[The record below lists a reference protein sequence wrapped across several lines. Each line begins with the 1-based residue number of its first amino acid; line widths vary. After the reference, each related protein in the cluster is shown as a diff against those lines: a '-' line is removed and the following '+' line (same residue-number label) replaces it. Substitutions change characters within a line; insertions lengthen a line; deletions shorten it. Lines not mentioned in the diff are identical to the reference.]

1 MRLRHRRFYSS
12 VGDGSS
18 VTTRRRA
25 MSPQVILS
33 LSLLMGV
40 SSVSVPVPD
49 QALDYV
55 FSYGVNDDKSG
66 SSFGHHETTD
76 GQKTAGEYRVAL
88 PDGRLQVVKYT
99 ADENGYNAVVTYE
112 GVATHPDQ
120 DPHAPTSPA
129 PAVVTTVHPPTAL
142 ASTHPPAVL
151 PAPTHPHRAVPS
163 PTPPSRGHPVPTHRQ
178 IPPHP
183 SAFPAPLPVP
193 SNDIHHFPG
202 PAFAGHF
209 PRPEPVRPRPQLI
222 SVNGEPIGHSR
233 GPVFPHLTQGPQ
245 HSAHIRPHAVLQFGQ
260 RHPAAAERPPPADLS
275 LFVPEEDLHKAN
287 FPSLLSNAVPLHF
300 GNAVPFPVTPVPQHH
315 VAAHPGNPL
324 PLRPISRHHGTPI
337 PHRTTP
343 VSHHV
348 TPVPH
353 HVDPS
358 SHHITPVPHVG
369 SFVHDITPIHDV
381 TRAPH
386 HSKQISHHGNPVAH
400 HNPVVH
406 HIESAPHNFPAHV
419 VPNSVPL
426 LPNSSPFHA
435 GSVPLHNAPLPVT
448 PSPGL
453 HRGHEH
459 LPHHP
464 TNLPHHLTLN
474 PHHTSP
480 ITHHSS
486 PIPHHTSPITHH
498 TSPITHHSTPIPH
511 HTSPI
516 THHSSPI
523 PHHTSPITHHTSPI
537 THHSTPIPHHTSPIT
552 HHSSTVPHHTSPIT
566 HHPTTI
572 PHHTRPITHHTSPI
586 IHNSTPI
593 PFHTSPI
600 THHSSP
606 IPHHTSPITH
616 HSSPIPHHTSPITRH
631 TSPILHHSTP
641 LPHHSGLIQ
650 PHSNPIPHHSTPL
663 PGPHQSVPFH
673 PPASIRDKG
682 VRRAKSFRNILGGSD
697 IPPFLPGAPTLDRG
711 QYLRHKGLDR
721 PGRSPRP
728 ATESEEE

>member
-1 MRLRHRRFYSS
+1 MNEPKRITLAESFCVGHGDDLGWQRGVTEAIYAASSPSLVHLFSMMHPSIRGYWASRSVAGFTDEASAWLTCETSTTATLSDNFVSLSLCLHDTVKYTLRQYELSCEKSKADHDPLT
-12 VGDGSS
+12 VM
-18 VTTRRRA
+18 T
-25 MSPQVILS
+25 VILS

-142 ASTHPPAVL
+142 APTHPPAVL
-151 PAPTHPHRAVPS
+151 PAPTRPHHAVPS
-163 PTPPSRGHPVPTHRQ
+163 PTPPTRGPPVPTHRQ

-193 SNDIHHFPG
+193 SNDIHRLPG

-222 SVNGEPIGHSR
+222 SVNGEPIGQPR
-233 GPVFPHLTQGPQ
+233 GPVFPHLIQGPQ
-245 HSAHIRPHAVLQFGQ
+245 HSEHIRPHAFLQFGPG
-260 RHPAAAERPPPADLS
+260 HPAVAERPPPADLS
-275 LFVPEEDLHKAN
+275 LFVPEEDLHKAD

-300 GNAVPFPVTPVPQHH
+300 GNAVPLPVTPIPQHH
-315 VAAHPGNPL
+315 VVVHPGNPL

-337 PHRTTP
+337 PHSTTP

-358 SHHITPVPHVG
+358 DHHVTPVPHVG

-386 HSKQISHHGNPVAH
+386 HGKQISHHVNPAAH

-406 HIESAPHNFPAHV
+406 HIKSVPHNVPAHV
-419 VPNSVPL
+419 VPGPALPNSVPL
-426 LPNSSPFHA
+426 LPNSSPFHV
-435 GSVPLHNAPLPVT
+435 GSVPLHNGLLPVT

-453 HRGHEH
+453 HHGHEH
-459 LPHHP
+459 VPHHPTSLPHHP
-464 TNLPHHLTLN
+464 TLT
-474 PHHTSP
+474 PHHTSS
-480 ITHHSS
+480 IAHHSS
-486 PIPHHTSPITHH
+486 PI
-498 TSPITHHSTPIPH
+498 
-511 HTSPI
+511 
-516 THHSSPI
+516 
-523 PHHTSPITHHTSPI
+523 
-537 THHSTPIPHHTSPIT
+537 
-552 HHSSTVPHHTSPIT
+552 PHHTSPIT

-572 PHHTRPITHHTSPI
+572 PHHTLPITHHTSPI
-586 IHNSTPI
+586 IH
-593 PFHTSPI
+593 
-600 THHSSP
+600 
-606 IPHHTSPITH
+606 
-616 HSSPIPHHTSPITRH
+616 
-631 TSPILHHSTP
+631 HSTP
-641 LPHHSGLIQ
+641 LPHHSSPIL
-650 PHSNPIPHHSTPL
+650 PHSNPIPHHSSPL
-663 PGPHQSVPFH
+663 PGLHQSVSFH
-673 PPASIRDKG
+673 PPASIQDKG

-721 PGRSPRP
+721 PGRSPLP
-728 ATESEEE
+728 TTESEEE